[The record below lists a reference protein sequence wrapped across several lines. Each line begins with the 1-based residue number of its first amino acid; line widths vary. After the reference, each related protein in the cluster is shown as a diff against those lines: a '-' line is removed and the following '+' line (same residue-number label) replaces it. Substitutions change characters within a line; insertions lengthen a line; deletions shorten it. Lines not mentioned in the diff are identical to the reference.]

1 MIIYVSVFYE
11 KTAVPWMSV
20 RSTHTSNAHAWC
32 TVFVCNL
39 KSIGLRWLPD
49 VRLLISYLIPPF
61 RAWRSPRRLDSLW
74 RDTYTNTSRSP
85 ATGLTRVLYT
95 YIKIPSRYRFRL
107 FLLLLF
113 SFSFFFVPILFAF
126 AAVSGVSHAR
136 VLFNNTAS
144 CA

>member
-1 MIIYVSVFYE
+1 
-11 KTAVPWMSV
+11 MSV
-20 RSTHTSNAHAWC
+20 RSTHTSNAHAWS

-39 KSIGLRWLPD
+39 KSIGFQRLPD

-61 RAWRSPRRLDSLW
+61 RAWRSTRRLDSLW

-95 YIKIPSRYRFRL
+95 YIKIASRYRFRL

-113 SFSFFFVPILFAF
+113 CFFFFFCSYLVCVRSSQRRFTRACPIQQ
-126 AAVSGVSHAR
+126 H
-136 VLFNNTAS
+136 
-144 CA
+144 C